1 MCENGTDM
9 SKLSGIFNLT
19 DIKESLAIAESL
31 ATTALMT
38 SPAAKRRLMARKL
51 EMGLDSDLEF
61 VPPKQVLLYLV
72 RMGSFSSTAKIENTD
87 SADDDV
93 CETFHPT
100 NHSKLLNRCR
110 EEIQSMGRPPLLD
123 RKILSIKGEP
133 VPTKRSFLR
142 MLQWNILSQSK
153 LLGIDSQSFDSN
165 KVNQETMLNISE
177 ELFLCFNGHVFCS
190 TALGVS
196 NDNFVK
202 TPPESLDWRTR
213 RFYILQ
219 EIIQNNPDVICL
231 EEVDHFKFLE
241 SALKSIGYAG
251 KFFPKP
257 DSPCLYVE
265 GNNGPDGAA
274 LFYRTSKFELMSWA
288 TRILEVWHVQSNQ
301 VGLSCILKEKETRI
315 EFCVAVTHLKAKSGA
330 LLTTLRDHQ
339 GRDLLNWLEKFAGG
353 RPIII
358 GGDFNAEPSELVY
371 RTLTNHRLNL
381 KSAYCVKGREPP
393 YTTWKIRE
401 EGEICHTID
410 YVIHSDS
417 FSAAAVLDFPDEKTI
432 GPGRVP
438 SLNYPSDHFSLLIDF
453 DLKEG

>member
-142 MLQWNILSQSK
+142 MLQWNILSQ
-153 LLGIDSQSFDSN
+153 
-165 KVNQETMLNISE
+165 T
-177 ELFLCFNGHVFCS
+177 
-190 TALGVS
+190 LGVS

-301 VGLSCILKEKETRI
+301 VGHKKDTDFAGTQTQKIDSAKRTNSEFLFQVGLSCILKEKETRI

-358 GGDFNAEPSELVY
+358 GGDFNAEPSEPVY

-453 DLKEG
+453 DLKEV